1 MRGMQA
7 TLSIFGMFLGM
18 SAIFLGVEGD
28 EHAVLSAVLLVAF
41 ALVFIAVGL
50 LETSPKIADIIGA
63 VFLLCLSLGSAVLGV
78 FRFSNASYDI
88 TLPVSFQLGYAV
100 VFGTV
105 AIAQLVRKRRAP

>member
-50 LETSPKIADIIGA
+50 L
-63 VFLLCLSLGSAVLGV
+63 
-78 FRFSNASYDI
+78 
-88 TLPVSFQLGYAV
+88 
-100 VFGTV
+100 
-105 AIAQLVRKRRAP
+105 